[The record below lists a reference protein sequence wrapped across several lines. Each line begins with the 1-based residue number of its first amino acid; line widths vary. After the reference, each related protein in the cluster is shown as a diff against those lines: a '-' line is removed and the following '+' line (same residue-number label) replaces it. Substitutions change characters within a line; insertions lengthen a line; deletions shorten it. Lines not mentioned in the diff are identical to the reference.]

1 MAEELQREVGQVTA
15 AVEGAENRPRT
26 ILVIE
31 DSEAV
36 RAAISQILGSSGYEV
51 VQALDG
57 AEGLR
62 LALELEPDLVLLDVM
77 MPELGG
83 YEVARDL
90 RESFRT
96 ATIPI
101 VMLTALSEV
110 EEIVKG
116 MDAGADDYV
125 VKPFDPEE
133 LLSRVATHIRRSE
146 RDIGTNPLTRL
157 PGNVAVEHTI
167 WDRIRSGDP
176 FAVCYLDLDN
186 FKPYNDTYGFFQG
199 DAVLRMVGDVV
210 VEAVLE
216 SGGPGDFLGHEGG
229 DDFVVVT
236 DPDRA
241 KVICEAVIEEF
252 DSRIVDHYNA
262 EDRSRGYIVASDRDG
277 TLRRFPIMTVSIA
290 VVTNEGW
297 SLHHPRQVAQ
307 IAAQLLKEAKPTS
320 GSQVRYLRG
329 TG

>member
-1 MAEELQREVGQVTA
+1 MEELQRKEGQVTA
-15 AVEGAENRPRT
+15 AAVGAEDRPRT

-36 RAAISQILGSSGYEV
+36 REAISQILGSSGYEV
-51 VQALDG
+51 LQALDG

-77 MPELGG
+77 MPEMGG

-90 RESFRT
+90 RGSFRT
-96 ATIPI
+96 ATIPV
-101 VMLTALSEV
+101 VMLTALGEV

-125 VKPFDPEE
+125 VKPFDPDE

-157 PGNVAVEHTI
+157 PGNVAVERAV
-167 WDRIRSGDP
+167 WDRIRAGGP

-199 DAVLRMVGDVV
+199 DGVLEMLGDVV
-210 VEAVLE
+210 VEAVLD
-216 SGGPGDFLGHEGG
+216 SGGPGDFVGHEGG

-241 KVICEAVIEEF
+241 GAICEAVIAEF
-252 DSRIVDHYNA
+252 DPRIVDHYNA
-262 EDRSRGYIVASDRDG
+262 EDRSRGYIVAPDRDG
-277 TLRRFPIMTVSIA
+277 TLRRFPTMTVAIA
-290 VVTNEGW
+290 VVTNEGR

-307 IAAQLLKEAKPTS
+307 LAAQLLKEAKPTS
-320 GSQVRYLRG
+320 GSQIRYLRG
-329 TG
+329 RG